1 MKSETSFYT
10 NPFYQIGVSQ
20 DIACYNDISA
30 VKCFSHFWYRYS
42 ENKQYFK
49 GLFIY
54 ATLKKMKRLY
64 VKQFNGDIFLKKI

>member
-10 NPFYQIGVSQ
+10 NLFYQIGVSQ

-42 ENKQYFK
+42 ENK
-49 GLFIY
+49 
-54 ATLKKMKRLY
+54 
-64 VKQFNGDIFLKKI
+64 